1 MTQRS
6 GMIDTHVYLSR
17 WPARRLP
24 GDETP
29 QLVEKLRTK
38 GVTQALAGSFDALL
52 HRDIA
57 GVNLRL
63 ARECRDHGEGLLLPI
78 GAVNPALPDW
88 EDDLRRCQEEHGMPG
103 IRLHPNYH
111 GYKLGDAA
119 AVKLL
124 ELAAERQ
131 MLVQIA
137 LRMEDPRTQHPLLVV
152 PDVDAAPLAT
162 ILARLPNLRLQL
174 LNAPIVLRPDALD
187 KLLAAGN
194 VSVEIASVEGVAGI
208 TKLLAHVPLDRVLF
222 GSYFP
227 FFAWESAELKLK
239 ESPLAEAQRGA
250 ITRANA
256 VALLKR

>member
-1 MTQRS
+1 
-6 GMIDTHVYLSR
+6 MIDTHVYLSR

-29 QLVEKLRTK
+29 QLVGKLRAK
-38 GVTQALAGSFDALL
+38 GVAQALAGSFDAIL

-63 ARECRDHGEGLLLPI
+63 ARECQQHGDGLLVPI

-88 EDDLRRCQEEHGMPG
+88 QEDLRRCDEEHGMPG

-111 GYKLGDAA
+111 GYKLSDAA

-131 MLVQIA
+131 LLVQIA
-137 LRMEDPRTQHPLLVV
+137 LRMEDPRTQHPLLAV
-152 PDVDAAPLAT
+152 PDVDAAPLAA
-162 ILARLPNLRLQL
+162 LVARLPNLRVQL

-187 KLLAAGN
+187 KLIAAGN

-239 ESPLAEAQRGA
+239 ESPLAEAQRAA
-250 ITRANA
+250 ISAGNA
-256 VALLKR
+256 AALLMR

>member
-1 MTQRS
+1 
-6 GMIDTHVYLSR
+6 MIDTHVYLSR

-24 GDETP
+24 GDQTP
-29 QLVEKLRTK
+29 QLVEKLRAK
-38 GVTQALAGSFDALL
+38 DVTQAWAGSFDALL

-63 ARECRDHGEGLLLPI
+63 ARECQQHGDGLLVPI

-88 EDDLRRCQEEHGMPG
+88 QDDVRRCQEEHGMPG

-111 GYKLGDAA
+111 GYKLSDA
-119 AVKLL
+119 VFGKLL

-152 PDVDAAPLAT
+152 PDVDAAPLAA
-162 ILARLPNLRLQL
+162 LVAKLPNLRVQL
-174 LNAPIVLRPDALD
+174 LNAPIVLRPDVLD
-187 KLLAAGN
+187 KLIAAGN
-194 VSVEIASVEGVAGI
+194 VSIEIATVEGVEGI
-208 TKLLAHVPLDRVLF
+208 TRLLAHCPLERVLF

-239 ESPLAEAQRGA
+239 ESPLAEAQRMA
-250 ITRANA
+250 ITRDNA
-256 VALLKR
+256 ATLVKR